1 MKCPYCGNESENQVC
16 SKCFALI
23 PADKLKEE
31 PKEEPRRVRK
41 NKDKE

>member
-1 MKCPYCGNESENQVC
+1 MKCPYCGHDSKNQQCDKCNAMIPVES
-16 SKCFALI
+16 
-23 PADKLKEE
+23 PKEE